1 MSAAV
6 ARLVEDL
13 RERGG
18 LKGSDLAN
26 ITSVSQATVSR
37 CASGIASPHPK
48 TQIIISDLRYV
59 VDRLAE
65 FYTPQETRIWL
76 YAKHPLLNGAR
87 AIDLIYTGDADRV
100 LGSHRKPIRRD
111 LHVGAPS
118 RPIDPRRAGR
128 DGAGVHLRGRLAG
141 HQQGPRPAPWFS
153 SSGTLDPS
161 GGIRG
166 ALYQPP
172 AQRRANRDWLSAFP

>member
-13 RERGG
+13 RDRGG

-26 ITSVSQATVSR
+26 ITAVSQATVSR
-37 CASGIASPHPK
+37 WASGKASPHPK
-48 TQIIISDLRYV
+48 TQLVISDLRYV

-87 AIDLIYTGDADRV
+87 AIDLIHAGEADRV
-100 LGSHRKPIRRD
+100 LEVIES
-111 LHVGAPS
+111 LS
-118 RPIDPRRAGR
+118 
-128 DGAGVHLRGRLAG
+128 DG
-141 HQQGPRPAPWFS
+141 
-153 SSGTLDPS
+153 T
-161 GGIRG
+161 
-166 ALYQPP
+166 YT
-172 AQRRANRDWLSAFP
+172 